1 MRVRAFF
8 ATTLIWVTVIT
19 NCQIDK
25 LHFDRFTTSTG
36 LSNNR
41 VYDILQDKQGF
52 IWFGTLDGLNRYDG
66 YNINIYR
73 NIPLDS
79 LSLQNNRITGMTEDS
94 NGSIWLITKK
104 NGINRFNIRTESF
117 FHYREIDGYD
127 KDLYDLE
134 INSIIETDH
143 KEILLYSA
151 KRLFKYLP
159 NEDIITFVSEHDS
172 NTFKPTDEIID
183 IRKRIKEKYS
193 MDVEIT
199 SIAKEERF
207 NWVATRREGLFIEHI
222 SDDSKTIEHYQHEPF
237 DHAEIKC
244 VFKDRSGIIWI
255 GTKNKGV
262 FKHNPLTRNFKLY
275 NTFSNNKEDI
285 EGTTIRAITEDNDGN
300 IWLGTYNNGLI
311 KLNREQKKITRYK
324 NEAGNKKSLPNNMV
338 RSLFTDIN
346 GHIWVGTYKGA
357 SKYNISEDC
366 FENYL
371 PINEEEIPAE
381 ITDSFHIYFHR
392 VYGFDNDY
400 FGNLWIANWKGLSR
414 FNTKTQTFKHY
425 PHTFFEIDNIRE
437 VYVDKNNVIWI
448 GAEFGG
454 VVQFNALTEE
464 FVHYKPDNKE
474 QSLSHQNVFAIHEGN
489 DNMFYISTFNGLTVF
504 NKKTGIFNSY
514 TDTDGLSGNMVYG
527 ILEDKTGRIW
537 LTTTNGLSVFNPQN
551 KKFTNYSKQIGLQD
565 NEFTEGAYSNTKSG
579 EMIIGGINGIN
590 IFHPEMIKK
599 DTIAPQI
606 VITSLQLFNQPVK
619 VGSHGKILDRSINY
633 TSEVTLKHKNKMI
646 SFEFAALHFAIPQEN
661 KYKYMLEGFDEDW
674 LQTNAQRRFTTYTNL
689 KPGKYVFKV
698 LASNSDDFWSTKPAE
713 LNLII
718 LSPWWRTWWA
728 FLIYSLLLI
737 TLLLLFRYYSFRS
750 IQMKNEL
757 QLERVKREK
766 SDEMSQMKLNFFT
779 NISHEYRTPLSLIL
793 GPLED
798 ILEQDLNSP
807 LKESLPKLEQIQV
820 NSHKMLSLTNQIMD
834 LRKIEMG
841 KMTLYVNKTSL
852 SSFISQIVAHFKEV
866 ADHKNISLE
875 YINNIGNTDVWIDQ
889 EKFEKIINNLLSN
902 ALKFTH
908 AETGKIEVILS
919 LEDDFQNTD
928 ALIIGKLPRE
938 RFCMITVKDN
948 GIGIPKEQLEKI
960 FQQFYRID
968 SSVSLSVKGSG
979 VGLALVKEMV
989 ELHHGTITVESSEQ
1003 SGSVFRVLLSLG
1015 NKHFTTS
1022 ELENQQEALPLKTG
1036 KHATLLKEILPNQ
1049 TEENN
1054 SPEKKTILIVEDN
1067 VELLNYTASI
1077 LKNEYNILQATDGQ
1091 SGIEIAFKKLPD
1103 LIISD
1108 IIMPHKTGLE
1118 LCQVLKND
1126 IKTSHILI
1134 LLLTA
1139 RTSDEDR
1146 MEGFLNKADDYIT
1159 KPFNKKLLKVR
1170 VSNLIDS
1177 RELLIKNLGDIKN
1190 HKQIIKKGLTP
1201 IDAEFLERLN
1211 SIVEANISNVS
1222 FSIEILSNELGMSRS
1237 NLHIKL
1243 KALTKQSA
1251 TEYIRTFRLNQALIL
1266 LQEQRKNINEISYEV
1281 GFNSP
1286 SYFIKCFKEKFGIT
1300 PKEYG
1305 QI

>member
-1 MRVRAFF
+1 MRAKVFF
-8 ATTLIWVTVIT
+8 VIGLIWFSIIV

-66 YNINIYR
+66 YNFKIYR

-104 NGINRFNIRTESF
+104 NGINRFNIQTESF
-117 FHYREIDGYD
+117 YHYRKIDKYD
-127 KDLYDLE
+127 KDLYE
-134 INSIIETDH
+134 IEIDSIIETKH

-159 NEDIITFVSEHDS
+159 DEDKITFISDHDS
-172 NTFKPTDEIID
+172 NAFVPTGET
-183 IRKRIKEKYS
+183 IRLRKKIKEKYS
-193 MDVEIT
+193 VDVEIT
-199 SIAKEERF
+199 SIVKEEHF
-207 NWVATRREGLFIEHI
+207 NWVATIREGLFIEHI
-222 SDDSKTIEHYQHEPF
+222 SDNGKIIERYQHEPF
-237 DHAEIKC
+237 DHTEIKC
-244 VFKDRSGIIWI
+244 VFRDRSGIIWI

-275 NTFSNNKEDI
+275 NRFSNSEEDI
-285 EGTTIRAITEDNDGN
+285 KGTTIRAITEDPDGN
-300 IWLGTYNNGLI
+300 IWLGTYNNGII
-311 KLNREQKKITRYK
+311 KLNRELKKITRYRY
-324 NEAGNKKSLPNNMV
+324 EAGNKKSLPNNMV
-338 RSLFTDIN
+338 RSLYTDIN
-346 GHIWVGTYKGA
+346 GNVWVGTYNGA
-357 SKYNISEDC
+357 SKYNKHEDC

-371 PINEEEIPAE
+371 PVNENEIPAE
-381 ITDSFHIYFHR
+381 TTDSLHIYFNR

-400 FGNLWIANWKGLSR
+400 FGNLWIANWKGLSKL
-414 FNTKTQTFKHY
+414 NTKTHTFKHY
-425 PHTFFEIDNIRE
+425 PHTFFDMDNIRE
-437 VYVDKNNVIWI
+437 VFVDKNNIIWI

-464 FVHYKPDNKE
+464 FEHYRPDNKV
-474 QSLSHQNVFAIHEGN
+474 QTLSHQNVFAIHESSN
-489 DNMFYISTFNGLTVF
+489 EMFYISTFNGLTVL
-504 NKKTGIFNSY
+504 NKKTGEFNSF
-514 TDTDGLSGNMVYG
+514 TDKDGLSGNMVYG
-527 ILEDKTGRIW
+527 ILEDKIGRIW

-551 KKFTNYSKQIGLQD
+551 KNFINYSQQIGLQD
-565 NEFTEGAYSNTKSG
+565 NEFTEGAYSKTKSG

-590 IFHPEMIKK
+590 IFHPDRIKK
-599 DTIAPQI
+599 DTIPPQI
-606 VITSLQLFNQPVK
+606 VITSLQLFNQPLN
-619 VGSHGKILDRSINY
+619 VGSHDGILKKSINY
-633 TSEVTLKHKNKMI
+633 TSEVTLKHKNKVI

-661 KYKYMLEGFDEDW
+661 KYKYKLEGFDETW
-674 LQTNAQRRFTTYTNL
+674 LQTNSQRRFTTYTNL

-698 LASNSDDFWSTKPAE
+698 LASNSDDCWSDEPAK
-713 LNLII
+713 LNLIM
-718 LSPWWRTWWA
+718 LPPWWRTWWA
-728 FLIYSLLLI
+728 FLIYSFLII
-737 TLLLLFRYYSFRS
+737 TLLLLFRHYSFKS

-798 ILEQDLNSP
+798 ILEQDLNLP
-807 LKESLPKLEQIQV
+807 LKESLPKLEQIRA

-841 KMTLYVNKTSL
+841 KMTLHVNKTTL
-852 SSFISQIVAHFKEV
+852 NTFISQIVAHFKEV

-875 YINNIGNTDVWIDQ
+875 YINNIGNYDVWIDQ
-889 EKFEKIINNLLSN
+889 EKFEKIINNLISN

-908 AETGKIEVILS
+908 TKTGRIEVILS
-919 LEDDFQNTD
+919 LEDDFPNKE
-928 ALIIGKLPRE
+928 ALVIGNLPPG

-948 GIGIPKEQLEKI
+948 GIGIPKELLEKI

-968 SSVSLSVKGSG
+968 SSVSLSAKGSG

-1003 SGSVFRVLLSLG
+1003 EGSVFRVLLPLG
-1015 NKHFTTS
+1015 NKHFDTS
-1022 ELENQQEALPLKTG
+1022 ELENQKEFQPQKTSV
-1036 KHATLLKEILPNQ
+1036 HSALLKSIPQDHSDED
-1049 TEENN
+1049 E

-1067 VELLNYTASI
+1067 VELLNYTTSI
-1077 LKNEYNILQATDGQ
+1077 LENEYNILQATDGQ
-1091 SGIEIAFKKLPD
+1091 SGIEIAYKKLPD
-1103 LIISD
+1103 LIITD
-1108 IIMPHKTGLE
+1108 IIMPHKTGIE
-1118 LCQVLKND
+1118 LCQVLKSD

-1177 RELLIKNLGDIKN
+1177 RELLIQNLGDIKN

-1201 IDAEFLERLN
+1201 IDAEFLERLTQTL
-1211 SIVEANISNVS
+1211 EANISNVS
-1222 FSIEILSNELGMSRS
+1222 FNVEILSSELGMSRS

-1243 KALTKQSA
+1243 KALTNQSA
-1251 TEYIRTFRLNQALIL
+1251 SEYIRSFRLNQALIL

-1281 GFNSP
+1281 GFNTP
-1286 SYFIKCFKEKFGIT
+1286 SYFIKCFREKYGIT